1 MAYGMTDEQT
11 MMVRRFDASLPP
23 LTRRLRRQE
32 RWTCNVMEFFR
43 LVGRDELADLA
54 SRVAHGIETQA
65 MFQ

>member
-1 MAYGMTDEQT
+1 MPYGMTDEQAL
-11 MMVRRFDASLPP
+11 MVRRFDASLPP
-23 LTRRLRRQE
+23 IKRRLRRQQ

-43 LVGRDELADLA
+43 LVGRDELGDLA